1 MKTDVLIIG
10 GGLAGAATA
19 YFLAREGVDVL
30 VADQFEFNTQASGSN
45 SGSLHIQIPHD
56 MFLLEGEDWAHGFA
70 PVIPLLIESTKLW
83 NVVEREIDA
92 DLGIR
97 ITGGLLVAKTER
109 QMRDIRRKAAIER
122 QYGVNIELVG
132 CRDIRSLAPYVAEDA
147 VGGAFC
153 PDEGSADPL
162 RATRGLVTAAVRHG
176 ARTSQF
182 TRIVALEV
190 ADDGFVAGTAAGP
203 IRARRIVN
211 CAGAGAGRIACM
223 LGIRLPVE
231 GHPIQVSVTEP
242 VRPLVPH
249 LVYAAEDRLTLKQ
262 MKNGTFII
270 GGGWPSTIRR
280 SDGRPVVNLRSLR
293 DNLRIALGVVPALA
307 DIHLVRSWPAIVNGT
322 VDWLPILGEVPG
334 YPGFYMNMF
343 PWMGFTGGPI
353 AAMTVA
359 NQLLGRS
366 SGISLDQFSASR
378 YA

>member
-56 MFLLEGEDWAHGFA
+56 MFLLEGEDWAHRFA

-83 NVVEREIDA
+83 NAVGREIDT

-97 ITGGLLVAKTER
+97 ITGGLLVARTER
-109 QMRDIRRKAAIER
+109 QMRDIRRKVAIER
-122 QYGVNIELVG
+122 QCGVNIELVG
-132 CRDIRSLAPYVAEDA
+132 RRDIRSLAPYVAEDA

-162 RATRGLVTAAVRHG
+162 RATRGLVTAAMRHG
-176 ARTSQF
+176 ARIRQF
-182 TRIVALEV
+182 TRILDLDVV
-190 ADDGFVAGTAAGP
+190 DDGFVAGTAAGP
-203 IRARRIVN
+203 IRAGRIVN
-211 CAGAGAGRIACM
+211 CAGAGAGRIAGM

-242 VRPLVPH
+242 VQPLVSH

-280 SDGRPVVNLRSLR
+280 SDGRLVVNLRSLR

-307 DIHLVRSWPAIVNGT
+307 DVHLVRSWPATVNGT
-322 VDWLPILGEVPG
+322 ADWLPILGEVPG

-366 SGISLDQFSASR
+366 SGISLEQFSASR